1 MSAACALGVCCTATI
16 ATSSDGGV
24 EGRSARGTGMVTV
37 DLTSMF
43 NSPAMANNDKAQGSS
58 TPGTQ
63 HMTGALFDLH
73 RHKYTYFE
81 THNNKGVQT
90 RL

>member
-1 MSAACALGVCCTATI
+1 MGREAALLV
-16 ATSSDGGV
+16 
-24 EGRSARGTGMVTV
+24 GTGMVTV
-37 DLTSMF
+37 ALTSIF
-43 NSPAMANNDKAQGSS
+43 NSPAVANNDKAQGSS
-58 TPGTQ
+58 TLGTQ

-90 RL
+90 QFLALPPIL